1 PDVPMV
7 EPGDNG
13 SIKIKQVRDI
23 VDAAAYR
30 PFEGRRRVVI
40 FDDADALV
48 PAAQNALLKT
58 LEEPPPSSIFI
69 LVTARPDS
77 LLPTVRSRCIRL
89 WVAAGGTSD
98 VDADARAVAE
108 RVLTR
113 AAGSEA
119 IPARLD
125 AAKDLLSNTGRGGAS
140 DREQLSGY
148 LHAMASLLR
157 DAEIV
162 ATGADR

>member
-58 LEEPPPSSIFI
+58 LEEPPPSSVFV

-77 LLPTVRSRCIRL
+77 LLATVRSRCSQIRFARL
-89 WVAAGGTSD
+89 SAADVAVVLERDHKYSKRDALTVAAAADGSVGRAMSVEAGDFSD
-98 VDADARAVAE
+98 
-108 RVLTR
+108 
-113 AAGSEA
+113 
-119 IPARLD
+119 
-125 AAKDLLSNTGRGGAS
+125 
-140 DREQLSGY
+140 
-148 LHAMASLLR
+148 
-157 DAEIV
+157 
-162 ATGADR
+162 